1 MVTAV
6 VGAGDGVGTT
16 ELSAWLMETACRV
29 DEELQRLLD
38 GVEDVRFDPAWEHA
52 FARVREL
59 CLRPGK
65 RVRPALFLLGAELA
79 GAAPQTRPWLRFA
92 AAVELLHVFVLIHD
106 DLVDDAAERRGGPT
120 LHVALGAGGRDLA
133 LIAGDFVYTLALS
146 VMLGSEL
153 PGAPAA
159 VERYLRTC
167 RRTAIGQFL
176 DVAAAHR
183 PLADLEVLRALRIAQ
198 LKTAEY
204 SFVAPLTC
212 GAALAGGDEA
222 LLAILSRYGRHLGV
236 AFQVRDDLLGVFG
249 DPGLAGKSVDTDLRD
264 GRRSVP
270 VILGWARSGPEAAA
284 ELAGL
289 LALPRRSPVE
299 IERIRVLL
307 AEAGAAEAGQRLVDR
322 ATRRALAA
330 ADALPLSCGRGR
342 LVEFARSL
350 VRRER

>member
-1 MVTAV
+1 MAKAV
-6 VGAGDGVGTT
+6 VGAGDVAEATDLG
-16 ELSAWLMETACRV
+16 SWLAQKAQGV

-38 GVEDVRFDPAWEHA
+38 GVEDTRVDPAWEHA

-79 GAAPQTRPWLRFA
+79 GAAPQARPWVRFA

-106 DLVDDAAERRGGPT
+106 DLIDDAPERRGGPT
-120 LHVALGAGGRDLA
+120 LHVGLGADGRELA
-133 LIAGDFVYTLALS
+133 LIAGDFLYTLALS
-146 VMLGSEL
+146 TMLGSEL
-153 PGAPAA
+153 PGASAA

-176 DVAAAHR
+176 DVAAARR
-183 PLADLEVLRALRIAQ
+183 PLSELDVLRALRTAQ

-222 LLAILSRYGRHLGV
+222 LLAVLSRYGRHLGV

-249 DPGLAGKSVDTDLRD
+249 DPAQAGKSVDTDLRD

-284 ELAGL
+284 ELSRL
-289 LALPRRSPVE
+289 FALPRRSSVE
-299 IERIRVLL
+299 IDRIRALL
-307 AEAGAAEAGQRLVDR
+307 AEAGAAEAAQRLVDR

-330 ADALPLSCGRGR
+330 ADALTPSCGRGR
-342 LVEFARSL
+342 LIALARSL